1 MRPVAPPEV
10 TAERPLVRPDGGR
23 TARTGVRSGD
33 VLMVLLAL
41 CIAAYFVQPDWFS
54 APGVQAWGTVF
65 AAICLQALPFL
76 VLGVLVSAAV
86 SLVPAS
92 FFERALPR
100 SAVLAVPVAGAAG
113 AVLPGCECASVPV
126 AGGLVRRGVAPAAAL
141 AFLLSAPAINPVVV
155 IATVV
160 AFPDEPLMAVAR
172 FAASLLVAVVVGW
185 VWAAFGRGDWLRLPQ
200 RAADSGGRSRG
211 RQFLDV
217 AQHDFVH
224 AGGFLVLG
232 GVAAATLNVLVPRAW
247 LDAVAGDPV
256 LAVLVLAAL
265 AVVLSIC
272 SEADAFVAASLTSFS
287 LTSRLV
293 FLVVG
298 PVVDLKLI
306 ALQSG
311 TFGPRFAL
319 RFAPVTFVV
328 AVGCALLA
336 AWILL
341 GGR

>member
-1 MRPVAPPEV
+1 MRP
-10 TAERPLVRPDGGR
+10 GG
-23 TARTGVRSGD
+23 ARTD
-33 VLMVLLAL
+33 VEQDAAPAARRGAADLLLLLLAGCL
-41 CIAAYFVQPDWFS
+41 ALYLVQPRWFS
-54 APGVQAWGTVF
+54 APGVEAWGTVF

-100 SAVLAVPVAGAAG
+100 SPALAVPVAGAAG

-126 AGGLVRRGVAPAAAL
+126 AGGLVRRGVPPAAAL

-155 IATVV
+155 VATVV
-160 AFPDEPLMAVAR
+160 AFPDEPGMAVAR
-172 FAASLLVAVVVGW
+172 FAASLLVALLMGW
-185 VWAAFGRGDWLRLPQ
+185 LWAALGRGDWLRLPR
-200 RAADSGGRSRG
+200 RAADDPGGGRAR
-211 RQFLDV
+211 RFVAV

-224 AGGFLVLG
+224 AGGYLVLG
-232 GVAAATLNVLVPRAW
+232 GAAAATMSVLVPRSW
-247 LDAVAGDPV
+247 LDAVAGNAVASV
-256 LAVLVLAAL
+256 LLLALL

-298 PVVDLKLI
+298 PVVDLKLV

-311 TFGPRFAL
+311 TFGGRFAL

-328 AVGCALLA
+328 AIGCALLVA
-336 AWILL
+336 GVLL
-341 GGR
+341 

>member
-1 MRPVAPPEV
+1 MRPAGPADGAPARSLTVA
-10 TAERPLVRPDGGR
+10 A
-23 TARTGVRSGD
+23 ARRRGPGSAD
-33 VLMVLLAL
+33 VLMALLAL
-41 CIAAYFVQPDWFS
+41 CLGLYFLQPDWFS
-54 APGVQAWGTVF
+54 APGLEAWGTVF

-100 SAVLAVPVAGAAG
+100 SPALAVPVAGAAG
-113 AVLPGCECASVPV
+113 AILPGCECASVPV

-160 AFPDEPLMAVAR
+160 AFPDEPMMAGAR
-172 FAASLLVAVVVGW
+172 FAASLLVALVMGW
-185 VWAAFGRGDWLRLPQ
+185 AWAAFGRGDWLRLPR
-200 RAADSGGRSRG
+200 RAVDHGDARPAR
-211 RQFLDV
+211 RFLAV

-232 GVAAATLNVLVPRAW
+232 GMAAATMNVLVPRSW
-247 LDAVAGDPV
+247 LDAVAGDAV
-256 LAVLVLAAL
+256 SSVLVLALL
-265 AVVLSIC
+265 AVLLSIC

-298 PVVDLKLI
+298 PVVDLKLV

-311 TFGPRFAL
+311 TFGPRFAA
-319 RFAPVTFVV
+319 RFAPVTFGV
-328 AVGCALLA
+328 AVGSAILVAAVLL
-336 AWILL
+336 
-341 GGR
+341 

>member
-1 MRPVAPPEV
+1 MRPTGRAAGAADPSEDVA
-10 TAERPLVRPDGGR
+10 TA
-23 TARTGVRSGD
+23 ARRGLGSAD
-33 VLMVLLAL
+33 VLMAFLAL
-41 CIAAYFVQPDWFS
+41 CLALYFVQPDWFS
-54 APGVQAWGTVF
+54 SPGLQAWGTVF

-100 SAVLAVPVAGAAG
+100 SPALAVPVAGAAG

-126 AGGLVRRGVAPAAAL
+126 AGGLVRRGVAPAAAF

-160 AFPDEPLMAVAR
+160 AFPDEPLMATAR
-172 FAASLLVAVVVGW
+172 FAASLLVALVMGW
-185 VWAAFGRGDWLRLPQ
+185 AWAAFGRGEWLRLP
-200 RAADSGGRSRG
+200 RRVVDEGGARPAR
-211 RQFLDV
+211 RFLAV

-232 GVAAATLNVLVPRAW
+232 GMAAATLNVLVPRSW
-247 LDAVAGDPV
+247 LDAVAGDP
-256 LAVLVLAAL
+256 LLSVLVLALL

-298 PVVDLKLI
+298 PVVDLKLV

-311 TFGPRFAL
+311 TFGPRFAV

-328 AVGCALLA
+328 AVLCALLA
-336 AWILL
+336 GWLL
-341 GGR
+341 L

>member
-1 MRPVAPPEV
+1 MRPAGSTQGTTEPSGTVA
-10 TAERPLVRPDGGR
+10 TAGR
-23 TARTGVRSGD
+23 RGLGSND
-33 VLMVLLAL
+33 VLMALLAL
-41 CIAAYFVQPDWFS
+41 CLALYFVQPDWFAS
-54 APGVQAWGTVF
+54 PWLEAWGTVF

-100 SAVLAVPVAGAAG
+100 SPALAVPVAGAAG

-141 AFLLSAPAINPVVV
+141 TFLLSAPAINPVVV
-155 IATVV
+155 VATVV
-160 AFPDEPLMAVAR
+160 AFPGEPMMAVAR
-172 FAASLLVAVVVGW
+172 FAASLLVSVVMGW
-185 VWAAFGRGDWLRLPQ
+185 AWAAFGRGEWLRLPRRAVDE
-200 RAADSGGRSRG
+200 RAARPAR
-211 RQFLDV
+211 RFLSV

-232 GVAAATLNVLVPRAW
+232 AMAAATMNVLVPRSW
-247 LDAVAGDPV
+247 LEAVAGNAALSVAV
-256 LAVLVLAAL
+256 LALL

-272 SEADAFVAASLTSFS
+272 SEAEAFVAASLTSFS

-298 PVVDLKLI
+298 PVVDLKLV

-311 TFGPRFAL
+311 TFGPRFAI
-319 RFAPVTFVV
+319 RFAPATLVV
-328 AVGCALLA
+328 AVPCALLA
-336 AWILL
+336 AAVLL
-341 GGR
+341 